1 MGANLTGSPIFIMK
15 EGTERTRGKDA
26 MQNNI
31 SAAKVIAEAV
41 RTSLGPRGMD
51 KMLVDQFGDVVI
63 TNDGA
68 TILKE
73 IDVQHPAAKMMVEV
87 AKTQDSEV
95 GDGTTTSV
103 ILAGE
108 FLKRAQKLLEQQI
121 HPTVITEGFRKASEK
136 AVEILDEMSVQSGID
151 DYEGLKNAAMTCM
164 SSKIVSESRDM
175 LADLCI
181 DAIKSVA
188 EKDEDGNWVADIDKI
203 QIQKKEGEMIDD
215 TKLIKGIILDKEVV
229 NPGMPKTMENAKIL
243 LLQSALEV
251 EKTEFDS
258 KLQITS
264 PDQIQA
270 FLDEEENML
279 RRMVDKI
286 KASGANVVICQKGID
301 DMAQH
306 FLAQNGIM
314 AVRRVKK
321 SDIEKLAS
329 ATNGRIF
336 NDLDDVTPE
345 LLGEAGLVEERKVMG
360 ESWIFIEE
368 CKDPKSVVILIRGGT
383 DLVVDEVDRAIHDAL
398 CVVRDVVEDQK
409 LVGGGGAPEL
419 ETAIRLRE
427 YASTLGGREQLAV
440 EIFADS
446 LDIIPKTLAENAG
459 IDQIEILMKLRA
471 SHQKGNKF
479 AGFDLETGE
488 VQADMMASGVVEPTA
503 VKVQAIKSATEAT
516 SMILRIDD
524 VIAGAKSDMPAGGPG
539 GPGGMPGGGMG
550 MGGGMPPGM
559 GGGMGGGLPPG
570 MM

>member
-1 MGANLTGSPIFIMK
+1 MAQLGGTPVFIMK

-26 MQNNI
+26 LENNI
-31 SAAKVIAEAV
+31 AAAIVIAEAV

-108 FLKRAQKLLEQQI
+108 LLKRAKKLLEQKI

-136 AVEILDEMSVQSGID
+136 AIEILENISIKSGIED
-151 DYEGLKNAAMTCM
+151 KEGLKNAAMTCM
-164 SSKIVSESRDM
+164 SSKLVSESKEQ
-175 LADLCI
+175 LAKICMN
-181 DAIKSVA
+181 AIEAIA
-188 EKDEDGNWVADIDKI
+188 EKDSNDNWVADIEKV
-203 QIQKKEGEMIDD
+203 QIQKKEGESIDD
-215 TKLIKGIILDKEVV
+215 TILIKGIILDKEVV
-229 NPGMPKTMENAKIL
+229 SPGMPKIVKDAKIL
-243 LLQSALEV
+243 LLQSAIEI
-251 EKTEFDS
+251 EKTEFDT

-264 PDQIQA
+264 PEQIQQ
-270 FLDEEENML
+270 FLDEEEKML
-279 RRMVDKI
+279 RTMAEKI
-286 KASGANVVICQKGID
+286 VNSGANVVICQKGID

-306 FLAQNGIM
+306 FLSKAGIM

-321 SDIEKLAS
+321 SDLEKLS
-329 ATNGRIF
+329 KATGGMIF
-336 NDLDDVTPE
+336 TNLDDVTE
-345 LLGEAGLVEERKVMG
+345 NTLGWAGLVEERKIMND
-360 ESWIFIEE
+360 SWIFIEE

-383 DLVVDEVDRAIHDAL
+383 ELVVDEAERAIHDAL

-409 LVGGGGAPEL
+409 LVGGGGAPEI
-419 ETAIRLRE
+419 ETAIQLRK

-459 IDQIEILMKLRA
+459 LDQIDTLMKLRA

-479 AGFDLETGE
+479 AGTDLDTGN
-488 VQADMMASGVVEPTA
+488 VIDDMAKVGVVEPSV
-503 VKVQAIKSATEAT
+503 VKVQAIKSSTEAT

-524 VIAGAKSDMPAGGPG
+524 VIAGAKSAMPPGMPPG
-539 GPGGMPGGGMG
+539 GP
-550 MGGGMPPGM
+550 GGMPPGM
-559 GGGMGGGLPPG
+559 GGMGGMGGYPPD
-570 MM
+570 MY

>member
-1 MGANLTGSPIFIMK
+1 MAQLGGQPIFIMK

-31 SAAKVIAEAV
+31 AAAKVIAEAV

-103 ILAGE
+103 VLAGE
-108 FLKRAQKLLEQQI
+108 FLKRAEKLLEQKI
-121 HPTVITEGFRKASEK
+121 HPTVITEGFRKASDK
-136 AVEILDEMSVQSGID
+136 AVEILNQMSIESGID
-151 DYEGLKNAAMTCM
+151 DYQGLKNAAMTCM
-164 SSKIVSESRDM
+164 SSKIVSESREM
-175 LADLCI
+175 LAEICI
-181 DAIKSVA
+181 DAIKAIA
-188 EKDEDGNWVADIDKI
+188 EKDEEGNWVADIDKV

-229 NPGMPKTMENAKIL
+229 NPGMPKSVRDAKIL
-243 LLQSALEV
+243 LLQSAIEI

-264 PDQIQA
+264 PEQIQQY
-270 FLDEEENML
+270 LDEEENML
-279 RRMVDKI
+279 RKMVDKI
-286 KASGANVVICQKGID
+286 KNSGANIVACQKGID

-306 FLAQNGIM
+306 FLSQAGIM

-321 SDIEKLAS
+321 SDLEKLS
-329 ATNGRIF
+329 KATNGTIF

-345 LLGEAGLVEERKVMG
+345 KLGKAGLVEERKIMG

-368 CKDPKSVVILIRGGT
+368 CVDPKSVVILIRGGT
-383 DLVVDEVDRAIHDAL
+383 ELIVDEVDRAIHDAL
-398 CVVRDVVEDQK
+398 CVTRDVVEDQK
-409 LVGGGGAPEL
+409 IVGGGGAPEL
-419 ETAIRLRE
+419 ETAIKLRE
-427 YASTLGGREQLAV
+427 FASTLGGREQLAV

-446 LDIIPKTLAENAG
+446 LDIVPKTLAENAG

-479 AGFDLETGE
+479 AGFNLENGE
-488 VQADMMASGVVEPTA
+488 VVENMMQDGVVEPTV
-503 VKVQAIKSATEAT
+503 VKIQAIKSATEAT

-524 VIAGAKSDMPAGGPG
+524 VIAGAKTELPPG
-539 GPGGMPGGGMG
+539 GP
-550 MGGGMPPGM
+550 GGGMPPGM
-559 GGGMGGGLPPG
+559 GGMGGMPP
-570 MM
+570 M

>member
-1 MGANLTGSPIFIMK
+1 MAQLGGTPVFIMK

-26 MQNNI
+26 LENNI
-31 SAAKVIAEAV
+31 AAAIVIAEAV

-103 ILAGE
+103 VLAGE
-108 FLKRAQKLLEQQI
+108 LLKRAKKLLEQKI

-136 AVEILDEMSVQSGID
+136 AIEILNKMSIKSGIED
-151 DYEGLKNAAMTCM
+151 KEGLKNAAMTCM
-164 SSKIVSESRDM
+164 SSKLVSESKEQ
-175 LADLCI
+175 LAQICMN
-181 DAIKSVA
+181 AIEAIA
-188 EKDEDGNWVADIDKI
+188 EKDSNDKWVADIEKV
-203 QIQKKEGEMIDD
+203 QIQKKEGESIDD
-215 TKLIKGIILDKEVV
+215 TILIKGIILDKEVV
-229 NPGMPKTMENAKIL
+229 SPGMPKIVKDAKIL
-243 LLQSALEV
+243 LLQSAIEI
-251 EKTEFDS
+251 EKTEFDT

-264 PDQIQA
+264 PEQIQQ
-270 FLDEEENML
+270 FLDEEEKML
-279 RRMVDKI
+279 RTMVEKVVN
-286 KASGANVVICQKGID
+286 SGANVVICQKGID

-306 FLAQNGIM
+306 FLSKAGIM

-321 SDIEKLAS
+321 SDLEKLS
-329 ATNGRIF
+329 KATGGMIF
-336 NDLDDVTPE
+336 TNLDDITE
-345 LLGEAGLVEERKVMG
+345 TTLGWAGLVEERKIMND
-360 ESWIFIEE
+360 SWIFIEE

-383 DLVVDEVDRAIHDAL
+383 ELVVDEAERAIHDAL

-419 ETAIRLRE
+419 ETAIQLRK

-459 IDQIEILMKLRA
+459 LDQIDTLMKLRA

-479 AGFDLETGE
+479 AGTDLDTGN
-488 VQADMMASGVVEPTA
+488 VIDDMAKAGVVEPTV
-503 VKVQAIKSATEAT
+503 VKVQAIKSSTEAT

-524 VIAGAKSDMPAGGPG
+524 VIAGAKSALPPGMPPG
-539 GPGGMPGGGMG
+539 GP
-550 MGGGMPPGM
+550 GGMPPGM
-559 GGGMGGGLPPG
+559 GGMGGMGGGYPPD
-570 MM
+570 MY

>member
-1 MGANLTGSPIFIMK
+1 MAQLGGQPILIMK

-26 MQNNI
+26 MTNNI
-31 SAAKVIAEAV
+31 AAAKVIAEAV

-108 FLKRAQKLLEQQI
+108 LLKRAEKLLQQKI
-121 HPTVITEGFRKASEK
+121 HPTVITEGFRKAAEK
-136 AVEILDEMSVQSGID
+136 AVEILEGMSIKSGID
-151 DYEGLKNAAMTCM
+151 DNDGLKNAAMTCM
-164 SSKIVSESRDM
+164 SSKIVSESKDM
-175 LADLCI
+175 LADICI
-181 DAIKSVA
+181 NAIKSVA
-188 EKDEDGNWVADIDKI
+188 EKGENGEWIADIEKV
-203 QIQKKEGEMIDD
+203 QIQKKEGDSMDD
-215 TKLIKGIILDKEVV
+215 TRLIKGIILDKEVV
-229 NPGMPKTMENAKIL
+229 SPGMPKSVTDAKIL
-243 LLQSALEV
+243 LLQSALEI

-264 PDQIQA
+264 PEQIQQ

-279 RRMVDKI
+279 RTMVQKI
-286 KASGANVVICQKGID
+286 EKSGANVVICQKGID

-306 FLAQNGIM
+306 FLTKAGIM

-321 SDIEKLAS
+321 SDLEKLS
-329 ATNGRIF
+329 KATGGMIF
-336 NDLDDVTPE
+336 TSLDDVTE
-345 LLGEAGLVEERKVMG
+345 DKLGYAGLVEERKIMND
-360 ESWIFIEE
+360 SWIFIEE

-383 DLVVDEVDRAIHDAL
+383 ELIVDEVDRAIHDAL
-398 CVVRDVVEDQK
+398 CVTRDIVEDQK
-409 LVGGGGAPEL
+409 IVGGGGAPEL
-419 ETAIRLRE
+419 ETAIQLRKF
-427 YASTLGGREQLAV
+427 ASTLGGREQLAV
-440 EIFADS
+440 EVFADS

-459 IDQIEILMKLRA
+459 LDQIDVLMKLRA

-479 AGFDLETGE
+479 AGTNLDTGE
-488 VQADMMASGVVEPTA
+488 VVDNMMSVGVVEPTV
-503 VKVQAIKSATEAT
+503 VKIQAIKSSTEAT

-524 VIAGAKSDMPAGGPG
+524 VIAGAKSAMPPGGPG
-539 GPGGMPGGGMG
+539 GPGMGGMP
-550 MGGGMPPGM
+550 PPGM
-559 GGGMGGGLPPG
+559 GGMGGYPG

>member
-1 MGANLTGSPIFIMK
+1 MAQLGGTPVLIMK
-15 EGTERTRGKDA
+15 EGTQRTRGKDA
-26 MQNNI
+26 MENNI
-31 SAAKVIAEAV
+31 AAAIVIAEAV

-103 ILAGE
+103 ILTGE
-108 FLKRAQKLLEQQI
+108 LLKRAKKLLEQKI
-121 HPTVITEGFRKASEK
+121 HPTVITEGFRKAAEK
-136 AVEILDEMSVQSGID
+136 AVEILDKISIKSGID
-151 DYEGLKNAAMTCM
+151 DKEGLKNSAMTCM
-164 SSKIVSESRDM
+164 GSKIVSESREK
-175 LADLCI
+175 LAELCI
-181 DAIKSVA
+181 DAIQAIA
-188 EKDEDGNWVADIDKI
+188 EKVDGKWMADIEKV
-203 QIQKKEGEMIDD
+203 QIQKKEGDSIDD
-215 TKLIKGIILDKEVV
+215 TSLIKGIILDKEVV
-229 NPGMPKTMENAKIL
+229 SPGMPKKVADAKIL
-243 LLQSALEV
+243 LIQSALEI

-264 PDQIQA
+264 PEQIQQ
-270 FLDEEENML
+270 FLDEEEKML
-279 RRMVDKI
+279 RTMVEKI
-286 KASGANVVICQKGID
+286 VNSGANVVICQKGID

-306 FLAQNGIM
+306 FLSKAGIM

-321 SDIEKLAS
+321 SDLEKLS
-329 ATNGRIF
+329 KATGGMIF
-336 NDLDDVTPE
+336 TDLNDITADK
-345 LLGEAGLVEERKVMG
+345 LGYAGLVEERKIMSD
-360 ESWIFIEE
+360 SWIFIEE

-383 DLVVDEVDRAIHDAL
+383 ELIVDEVDRSLHDAL

-409 LVGGGGAPEL
+409 IVGGGGAPEL
-419 ETAIRLRE
+419 EVAIQLRE

-459 IDQIEILMKLRA
+459 LDQIDILMKLRA

-479 AGFDLETGE
+479 AGFDLESGD
-488 VQADMMASGVVEPTA
+488 VVDNMMTVKVVEPTV
-503 VKVQAIKSATEAT
+503 VKVQAIKSSVEAA

-524 VIAGAKSDMPAGGPG
+524 VIAGAKSEMPPG
-539 GPGGMPGGGMG
+539 MPPGGMGGM
-550 MGGGMPPGM
+550 GGMPPGM
-559 GGGMGGGLPPG
+559 GGMGGMPP
-570 MM
+570 MDY

>member
-1 MGANLTGSPIFIMK
+1 MAQLGGQPIFIMK

-26 MQNNI
+26 MTNNI
-31 SAAKVIAEAV
+31 AAAKVIAEAV

-108 FLKRAQKLLEQQI
+108 LLKRAEKLLQQKI
-121 HPTVITEGFRKASEK
+121 HPTVITEGFRKAAEK
-136 AVEILDEMSVQSGID
+136 AVEILEAMSIKSGID
-151 DYEGLKNAAMTCM
+151 DYKGLKDAAMTCM

-175 LADLCI
+175 LADICI
-181 DAIKSVA
+181 NAIQSVA
-188 EKDEDGNWVADIDKI
+188 EKGENGKWIADIEKV
-203 QIQKKEGEMIDD
+203 QIQKKEGDSMDD
-215 TKLIKGIILDKEVV
+215 TRLIKGIILDKEVV
-229 NPGMPKTMENAKIL
+229 SPGMPKSVNNAKIL
-243 LLQSALEV
+243 LLQSALEI
-251 EKTEFDS
+251 EKTEFES

-264 PDQIQA
+264 PEQIQE
-270 FLDEEENML
+270 FLDEEEKML
-279 RRMVDKI
+279 RTMVQKI
-286 KASGANVVICQKGID
+286 ENSGANVVVCQKGID

-306 FLAQNGIM
+306 FLTKAGIM

-321 SDIEKLAS
+321 SDLEKLS
-329 ATNGRIF
+329 KATGGMIF
-336 NDLDDVTPE
+336 NNLDDVKE
-345 LLGEAGLVEERKVMG
+345 EKLGYAGLVEERKIMND
-360 ESWIFIEE
+360 SWIFIEE

-383 DLVVDEVDRAIHDAL
+383 DLIVDEVDRAIHDAL
-398 CVVRDVVEDQK
+398 CVVRDVVEDEK
-409 LVGGGGAPEL
+409 IVGGGGAPEL
-419 ETAIRLRE
+419 ETAIQLRKF
-427 YASTLGGREQLAV
+427 ASTLGGREQLAV

-459 IDQIEILMKLRA
+459 LDQIDVLMKLRA
-471 SHQKGNKF
+471 SHQAGNKF
-479 AGFDLETGE
+479 AGHDLDTGD
-488 VQADMMASGVVEPTA
+488 VVDNMVSVGVVEPTV
-503 VKVQAIKSATEAT
+503 VKIQAIKSSTEAT

-524 VIAGAKSDMPAGGPG
+524 VIAGAKGPDMP
-539 GPGGMPGGGMG
+539 PGGMPPGGM
-550 MGGGMPPGM
+550 GGMPPGM
-559 GGGMGGGLPPG
+559 GGMGGMGGMPPG

>member
-1 MGANLTGSPIFIMK
+1 MAQLGGQPILILK

-26 MQNNI
+26 MANNI
-31 SAAKVIAEAV
+31 AAAKVIAEAV

-108 FLKRAQKLLEQQI
+108 LLKRAEKLIQQKI

-136 AVEILDEMSVQSGID
+136 AVDILEEMSVKSGID
-151 DYEGLKNAAMTCM
+151 DSEGLKNSAMTCM

-175 LADLCI
+175 LSNICI
-181 DAIKSVA
+181 EAIKAIA
-188 EKDEDGNWVADIDKI
+188 EKRENGDWVADIEKV
-203 QIQKKEGEMIDD
+203 QIQKKEGESIDE
-215 TKLIKGIILDKEVV
+215 TSLIKGIILDKEVV
-229 NPGMPKTMENAKIL
+229 SPGMPKIAKDAKIL
-243 LLQSALEV
+243 LLQSAIEIQ
-251 EKTEFDS
+251 KTEFDA

-264 PDQIQA
+264 PEQIQQ
-270 FLDEEENML
+270 FLDEEERML
-279 RRMVDKI
+279 RTMVDKI
-286 KASGANVVICQKGID
+286 VNSGAKVVVCQKGID

-306 FLAQNGIM
+306 FLSKAGIM

-321 SDIEKLAS
+321 SDLEKLS
-329 ATNGRIF
+329 KATGGIIF
-336 NDLDDVTPE
+336 TNLDDVTE
-345 LLGEAGLVEERKVMG
+345 EKLGFAGLVEERKIMND
-360 ESWIFIEE
+360 SWIFIEE

-383 DLVVDEVDRAIHDAL
+383 ELIIDEADRAIHDAL

-409 LVGGGGAPEL
+409 IVGGGGAPEI
-419 ETAIRLRE
+419 EVAIQLRK
-427 YASTLGGREQLAV
+427 YAQTLGGREQLAV
-440 EIFADS
+440 EVFADT
-446 LDIIPKTLAENAG
+446 LDIVPKTLAENAG
-459 IDQIEILMKLRA
+459 LDQIDVLMKLRA
-471 SHQKGNKF
+471 AHQAGNKF
-479 AGFDLETGE
+479 AGTNLETGDVVE
-488 VQADMMASGVVEPTA
+488 NMMLAGVVEPTV
-503 VKVQAIKSATEAT
+503 VKIQAIKSSTEAA

-524 VIAGAKSDMPAGGPG
+524 VIAGAKSAMPP
-539 GPGGMPGGGMG
+539 
-550 MGGGMPPGM
+550 GGMPPGM
-559 GGGMGGGLPPG
+559 GGMGGMPPGMGGMGGMPPG